1 MISLVIVSVECS
13 AGLFFFFALFRD
25 GSWSISPIVC
35 RKRNAQSVTDPRR
48 SNRVSVA
55 TRQDEKQVP
64 NEAAV
69 TTAPTITEETT
80 VPIIYVEADDT
91 EKEVQAPIGRHLLEV
106 AHDNNVELEGAC
118 GGELACSTCHLIFEK
133 EIYDQ
138 LPEKLDDEEDMLDLA
153 FGVTE
158 T

>member
-1 MISLVIVSVECS
+1 M
-13 AGLFFFFALFRD
+13 
-25 GSWSISPIVC
+25 
-35 RKRNAQSVTDPRR
+35 
-48 SNRVSVA
+48 SNFWHA
-55 TRQDEKQVP
+55 TL
-64 NEAAV
+64 V
-69 TTAPTITEETT
+69 TTRHDDTQKPNDATATSPSTTCSTEEKTI
-80 VPIIYVEADDT
+80 PIIYVEADDT
-91 EKEVQAPIGRHLLEV
+91 EKEVQAPIGKHLLDV

-138 LPEKLDDEEDMLDLA
+138 LPEMLDDEQDMLDLA